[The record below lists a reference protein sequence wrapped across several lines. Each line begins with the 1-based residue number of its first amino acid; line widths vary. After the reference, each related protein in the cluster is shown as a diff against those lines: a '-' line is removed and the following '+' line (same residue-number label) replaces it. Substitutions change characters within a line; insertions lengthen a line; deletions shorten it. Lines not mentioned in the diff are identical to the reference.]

1 MSQNLEDPNNSLQA
15 PDIELEAASARHG
28 IWGRLQ
34 VRFGRAEET
43 EDHGYQGGGAASSS
57 STTTGLQRGPETAKD
72 EGPPVK
78 SPPVLPKYAQGV
90 SGPLPKPPPVLPKYV
105 QHVAETIEGLKSGYY
120 PRKCPPAELMGDSGG
135 KAAARGAAAMGTIH
149 PKVRLRTRGRRCLSD
164 RLDWDRRLGSA
175 WPEEYPPWVT
185 APKPGPLPH
194 PSEGT
199 QDDPHKAY
207 PSRWDRPHWP
217 SVARLV
223 PPVGDDEET
232 LVIQPSIWWTQKF
245 FDKVQCLM
253 DEEATH
259 EISANSK
266 DRLLGLFTP
275 AAGNLDGSKAQL
287 EGATISPR
295 ASIDS

>member
-1 MSQNLEDPNNSLQA
+1 
-15 PDIELEAASARHG
+15 
-28 IWGRLQ
+28 
-34 VRFGRAEET
+34 ET

-135 KAAARGAAAMGTIH
+135 KAAARGA
-149 PKVRLRTRGRRCLSD
+149 
-164 RLDWDRRLGSA
+164 
-175 WPEEYPPWVT
+175 
-185 APKPGPLPH
+185 
-194 PSEGT
+194 GT